1 METDSLAPAGPVGIA
16 DIPAEDYWVQPFRVP
31 DGIRTLAVVAAR
43 AAQTAPGIALALP
56 ACDQARVPLWGIAV
70 DWHYDPAASAAAAVT
85 LLRRVPLAGWVIR
98 MPAVS
103 ADLTA
108 ATVALQQYWDHLAPA
123 MPPIPVAS
131 WLPAANREHD
141 DTMPI
146 YTACAIAQDVW
157 EDVPARARDLSL
169 LAGRAL
175 CAIAQLDLP
184 ARARDLPLM
193 PRPVL
198 QGRSW
203 DLPWPR
209 RFRGRAVWVL
219 PWHPP
224 HPAVGAIAR
233 AAIDIAR
240 EARARYGATGG
251 HAVARER
258 IVRLARVH
266 GLGWSA
272 IDTILAQQASVEEFP
287 DGTTQYPSV

>member
-16 DIPAEDYWVQPFRVP
+16 DIPAGDYWVQPFRVP

-43 AAQTAPGIALALP
+43 VAQTAPGIALALP

-98 MPAVS
+98 VPAVS

-108 ATVALQQYWDHLAPA
+108 ATVMLQQYWDHLAPA

-131 WLPAANREHD
+131 WLPAANRERD
-141 DTMPI
+141 DAMPM

-157 EDVPARARDLSL
+157 EDVPARTRDLS
-169 LAGRAL
+169 
-175 CAIAQLDLP
+175 
-184 ARARDLPLM
+184 LM

-203 DLPWPR
+203 DLPWSR
-209 RFRGRAVWVL
+209 RFWGRAVWVL

-224 HPAVGAIAR
+224 YPAFGAIAR

-240 EARARYGATGG
+240 EARARYGAAGG

-258 IVRLARVH
+258 IVRLARAH

-287 DGTTQYPSV
+287 DGTTQHPGV